1 MANPYRDKIGRFSTK
16 SGAGSSLGGSSRR
29 PGQGSGATDKYVAKS
44 DDLSSLRGRI
54 GSDGEAAKVESMAQ
68 YKARL
73 ANERMEST
81 KAFNRATGKKPLP
94 KGYNADSAPFKVV
107 NAEDLPSTGTPRP
120 RANMA
125 KYVEM
130 RKEQRGSKGAAAAK
144 RAADSAGAE
153 QVARLNRQDLPGRG
167 MTHTQAIQQ
176 KMNRQSA
183 ENAKLP
189 KPSPDAPWMRKAR
202 AQAEEAM
209 KPVSASSSN
218 SAKLAN
224 VAKIYG
230 KNSSEYKSARKT
242 LFRNR

>member
-1 MANPYRDKIGRFSTK
+1 
-16 SGAGSSLGGSSRR
+16 
-29 PGQGSGATDKYVAKS
+29 
-44 DDLSSLRGRI
+44 
-54 GSDGEAAKVESMAQ
+54 
-68 YKARL
+68 
-73 ANERMEST
+73 
-81 KAFNRATGKKPLP
+81 
-94 KGYNADSAPFKVV
+94 
-107 NAEDLPSTGTPRP
+107 
-120 RANMA
+120 
-125 KYVEM
+125 
-130 RKEQRGSKGAAAAK
+130 
-144 RAADSAGAE
+144 
-153 QVARLNRQDLPGRG
+153 

-176 KMNRQSA
+176 KMNRQAA

-189 KPSPDAPWMRKAR
+189 KPASDAPWMRKAR

>member
-1 MANPYRDKIGRFSTK
+1 MMANPYRDKIGRFSTK
-16 SGAGSSLGGSSRR
+16 SGAGSSVGGRR

-54 GSDGEAAKVESMAQ
+54 GSDPYAAQGEAAKVESMAQ

-81 KAFNRATGKKPLP
+81 KVFNRATGKKALP
-94 KGYNADSAPFKVV
+94 RGYSADSAPFKVV
-107 NAEDLPSTGTPRP
+107 NAEDLPSTG
-120 RANMA
+120 
-125 KYVEM
+125 
-130 RKEQRGSKGAAAAK
+130 
-144 RAADSAGAE
+144 
-153 QVARLNRQDLPGRG
+153 RG

-176 KMNRQSA
+176 KMNRQAA

-189 KPSPDAPWMRKAR
+189 KPASDAPWMRKAR